1 MNADV
6 LNGYAPL
13 QFRDGQIL
21 VTGGAMDN
29 TTFMPM
35 TTQAVSEGNNQKVFC
50 KLTLRDPW
58 LKKAIFGNKHRV
70 SACGLRLFV
79 DLHKIVTHIWNGWP
93 VCAAAAVTE
102 AAAVTDDPTNDVAGG
117 DDDGRPEKRRRRS
130 IWVERRTRAN
140 PCKGKVFKCNCSS
153 LCPEAY
159 PGNKETRCI
168 SLLILDHQTVWL
180 SIDDVDWAI
189 KYLYAQYMLKNVA
202 VVLPSDTGPSGAPPA
217 AGNPTEASE
226 PAGAGAAAAEPAA
239 AGVAAAEP
247 GAAKADAAG
256 ACTET
261 EKEDD
266 AVPPP

>member
-13 QFRDGQIL
+13 QFRHGQVL

-29 TTFMPM
+29 ITFMPM
-35 TTQAVSEGNNQKVFC
+35 TTQAVVSESENQKVFC
-50 KLTLRDPW
+50 KFALREPW
-58 LKKAIFGNKHRV
+58 VKKAVLGNKRRV
-70 SACGLRLFV
+70 NACHLRLFV

-130 IWVERRTRAN
+130 IWVEPRTRAN

-168 SLLILDHQTVWL
+168 SLLILDHQTIWL
-180 SIDDVDWAI
+180 SIDDVDWAV
-189 KYLYAQYMLKNVA
+189 KYLYAQYMVKMDE
-202 VVLPSDTGPSGAPPA
+202 VLPADHPGQHGVPAESAAPAAAESAAAPPA
-217 AGNPTEASE
+217 ETE
-226 PAGAGAAAAEPAA
+226 PADEAAA
-239 AGVAAAEP
+239 
-247 GAAKADAAG
+247 
-256 ACTET
+256 
-261 EKEDD
+261 
-266 AVPPP
+266 

>member
-6 LNGYAPL
+6 LNGYAPA
-13 QFRDGQIL
+13 QFRHGQVL
-21 VTGGAMDN
+21 MTGGALDN

-35 TTQAVSEGNNQKVFC
+35 TTQAVVSEGKNQKVFC
-50 KLTLRDPW
+50 KLALREPW
-58 LKKAIFGNKHRV
+58 VKKAIFGNKPRV
-70 SACGLRLFV
+70 NACHLRLFV

-180 SIDDVDWAI
+180 SIDDVDWAV
-189 KYLYAQYMLKNVA
+189 KYLYAQFQLMGVP
-202 VVLPSDTGPSGAPPA
+202 VVEPEDPGPQHAPVL
-217 AGNPTEASE
+217 
-226 PAGAGAAAAEPAA
+226 EPAA
-239 AGVAAAEP
+239 AGASAAA
-247 GAAKADAAG
+247 
-256 ACTET
+256 TET
-261 EKEDD
+261 
-266 AVPPP
+266 